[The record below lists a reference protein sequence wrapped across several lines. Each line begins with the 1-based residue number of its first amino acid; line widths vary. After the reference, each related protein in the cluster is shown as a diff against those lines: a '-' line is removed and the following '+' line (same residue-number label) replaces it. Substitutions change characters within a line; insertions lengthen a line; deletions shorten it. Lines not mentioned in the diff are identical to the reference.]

1 MKVKPNQVIAALTP
15 VVFAPLAGAIS
26 VFAAQHAGVDI
37 NASSLQAVFIAG
49 ATVALAKAA
58 LWLRGWQEYEKRLP
72 LPHEQE
78 APTAAKAS
86 ATETDVPD
94 DDGLDDFL
102 DDDLADDDEPLPA
115 VAVG

>member
-1 MKVKPNQVIAALTP
+1 MKVKPNQLVAALTP

-37 NASSLQAVFIAG
+37 DASSLQAVFIAG
-49 ATVALAKAA
+49 ATIALAKAA

-72 LPHEQE
+72 LPQEQAAAAADE
-78 APTAAKAS
+78 PAGAP
-86 ATETDVPD
+86 DVPA
-94 DDGLDDFL
+94 DDGLDGFL
-102 DDDLADDDEPLPA
+102 DDDLDDADEPLPA